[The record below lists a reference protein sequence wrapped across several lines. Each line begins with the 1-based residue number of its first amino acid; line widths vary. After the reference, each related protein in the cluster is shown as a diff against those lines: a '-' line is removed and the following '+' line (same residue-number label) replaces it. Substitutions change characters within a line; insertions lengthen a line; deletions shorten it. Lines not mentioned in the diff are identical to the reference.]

1 MDKSVPIRGKIL
13 SELRVAAFL
22 SQAELAQRI
31 GLSTGRLAAIEQADD
46 AGMNL
51 KNFRK
56 LAEVLKADPAELL
69 KRISEQAHNGDRP
82 RVLVE
87 LPVHEHL
94 LLTTH
99 AREEGRS
106 PEDLARSILLRGL
119 QEMHAAAQPAVQN
132 KRKVGVP
139 LKRPPGPSGPGE
151 SASPTPRPKTVE
163 AGPAAEPSGKPR

>member
-1 MDKSVPIRGKIL
+1 MFRGVTINGRKL
-13 SELRVAAFL
+13 AKLRDDRLFT
-22 SQAELAQRI
+22 QEELAQELGMSKGNIGRI
-31 GLSTGRLAAIEQADD
+31 ESEERTGIQV
-46 AGMNL
+46 

-56 LAEVLKADPAELL
+56 LAEVLQVSIDELKSL
-69 KRISEQAHNGDRP
+69 IGAGENGDRP
-82 RVLVE
+82 HVLVE

-151 SASPTPRPKTVE
+151 STSPTPRPKTVE